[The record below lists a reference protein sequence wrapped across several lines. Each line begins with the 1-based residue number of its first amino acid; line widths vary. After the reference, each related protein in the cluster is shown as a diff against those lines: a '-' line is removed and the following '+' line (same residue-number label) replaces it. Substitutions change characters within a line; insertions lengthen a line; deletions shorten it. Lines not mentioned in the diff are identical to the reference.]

1 MTGEQMLRICADE
14 LDRLLSPAH
23 VIGDAIDLG
32 DRSVI
37 VVTEFGFGI
46 GAGGGKGKDSEGE
59 GSGGG
64 GKITPVAL
72 ILIHKDI
79 RGPEGIQVLSLNREN
94 PVAQI
99 ISALSESLAPQVIK
113 AIREMSETKEKRGE
127 T

>member
-1 MTGEQMLRICADE
+1 MTGEQMLRTCADE

-72 ILIHKDI
+72 ILIHRDI

-99 ISALSESLAPQVIK
+99 ISALSESLAPQVIR

>member
-1 MTGEQMLRICADE
+1 MTGEQKLRTCADE

-72 ILIHKDI
+72 ILIHRDI

-99 ISALSESLAPQVIK
+99 ISALSESLAPQVIR